1 MDAWRRYHYRRVRPI
16 YLAARN
22 PLKERGSGSMTVP
35 VSVNGH
41 STGTMSMS
49 SEFNIAKSKLS
60 ISDFPF
66 TYGVPVSLRLPDSK
80 SFRPYQSVASQEE
93 ANFPIFLID

>member
-1 MDAWRRYHYRRVRPI
+1 
-16 YLAARN
+16 
-22 PLKERGSGSMTVP
+22 MTVP

-41 STGTMSMS
+41 STGTMSMP

-66 TYGVPVSLRLPDSK
+66 TYGVSCKVQSWSCPKNIPEKEHSGTFKNSK
-80 SFRPYQSVASQEE
+80 L
-93 ANFPIFLID
+93 FPENLQKMEQFK

>member
-1 MDAWRRYHYRRVRPI
+1 
-16 YLAARN
+16 
-22 PLKERGSGSMTVP
+22 MTVP

-41 STGTMSMS
+41 STGTMSMP

-66 TYGVPVSLRLPDSK
+66 TYGVSYLFK
-80 SFRPYQSVASQEE
+80 FRS
-93 ANFPIFLID
+93 ANHSSTLNNNFTGNT

>member
-1 MDAWRRYHYRRVRPI
+1 
-16 YLAARN
+16 
-22 PLKERGSGSMTVP
+22 MTVP

-41 STGTMSMS
+41 STGTMSMP

-66 TYGVPVSLRLPDSK
+66 TYGVSCKV
-80 SFRPYQSVASQEE
+80 QS
-93 ANFPIFLID
+93 